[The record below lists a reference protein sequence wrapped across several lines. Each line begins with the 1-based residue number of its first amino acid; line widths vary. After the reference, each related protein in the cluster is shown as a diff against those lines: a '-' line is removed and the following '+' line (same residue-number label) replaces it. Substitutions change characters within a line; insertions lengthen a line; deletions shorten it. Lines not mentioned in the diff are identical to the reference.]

1 MSCEWGMGWKWVVT
15 GNVNA
20 KRKDRLAPVPVGVGL
35 PLFPLNVFVPNTVRC
50 VWTYVITI
58 KFECL

>member
-20 KRKDRLAPVPVGVGL
+20 KRKDRLAPVPIKVWVTIFSIQCDCSKYGL
-35 PLFPLNVFVPNTVRC
+35 VRLDLSHNHE
-50 VWTYVITI
+50 V
-58 KFECL
+58 